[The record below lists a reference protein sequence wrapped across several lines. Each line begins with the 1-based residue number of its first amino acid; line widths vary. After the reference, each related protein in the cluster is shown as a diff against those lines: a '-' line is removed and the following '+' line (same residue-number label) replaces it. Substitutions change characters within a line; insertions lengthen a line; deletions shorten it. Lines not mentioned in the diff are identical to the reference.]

1 MILWEGELA
10 KILFTRCSSQLK
22 LTRRQRIRAPEQELN
37 TKTPVAPIDMTKDL
51 CCPLLGLFGN
61 EDRAPSPE
69 QVNQHEAELKKHGS
83 GKRAKSAFPRIVTGL
98 FGLLRHDTRL
108 YAPVLHVEPRWKR
121 TGARGIR
128 FQRKSPA
135 LFRGGASPF
144 GWGRPS

>member
-61 EDRAPSPE
+61 EDRA
-69 QVNQHEAELKKHGS
+69 
-83 GKRAKSAFPRIVTGL
+83 RARSR
-98 FGLLRHDTRL
+98 
-108 YAPVLHVEPRWKR
+108 
-121 TGARGIR
+121 
-128 FQRKSPA
+128 
-135 LFRGGASPF
+135 
-144 GWGRPS
+144 